1 MAQWEEGQV
10 LLGQLS
16 PPDSP
21 VLFEAPLLPSTSPPH
36 GVVTDHLVLPLLP
49 RDPSGEGTGLT
60 TSLSPGTGTLP
71 GSVGAHQTSADC
83 AAWVRSPGGLACT
96 ILPEQKLFYPAP
108 PVPLDVPFLNLVI
121 LQDHPDS
128 HFPISILGAD
138 ISQQQQTTSFAA
150 SEPHP

>member
-1 MAQWEEGQV
+1 MAQREEDQV
-10 LLGQLS
+10 LLGELS

-36 GVVTDHLVLPLLP
+36 GVVTVHLVLPLLP
-49 RDPSGEGTGLT
+49 REPSGEGTGLT

-71 GSVGAHQTSADC
+71 GSVGTHQTSADC
-83 AAWVRSPGGLACT
+83 AAWVRSPRELVCT

-108 PVPLDVPFLNLVI
+108 PVLLDVPFLILVI

-128 HFPISILGAD
+128 HFPVSILGAD

-150 SEPHP
+150 SEAHP